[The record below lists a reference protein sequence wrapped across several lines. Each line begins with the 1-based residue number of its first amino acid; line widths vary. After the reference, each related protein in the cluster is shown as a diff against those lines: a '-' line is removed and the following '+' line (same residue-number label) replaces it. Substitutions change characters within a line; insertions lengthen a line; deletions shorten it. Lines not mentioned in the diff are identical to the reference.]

1 MIAYVH
7 SFNYTLFFCVQTNH
21 FLCIKKVN
29 LEATVVI
36 ILSAAV
42 FAGPW

>member
-1 MIAYVH
+1 M
-7 SFNYTLFFCVQTNH
+7 YTALIILCFFCVQTNH